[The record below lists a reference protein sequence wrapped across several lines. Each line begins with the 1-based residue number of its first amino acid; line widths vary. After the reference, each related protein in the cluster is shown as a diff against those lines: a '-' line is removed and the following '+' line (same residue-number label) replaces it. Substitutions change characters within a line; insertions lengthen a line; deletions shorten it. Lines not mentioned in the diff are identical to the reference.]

1 MHFLSFASSCKL
13 NSTVSC
19 FTAALVWRDLY
30 IVVWQFPDFRDKRAV
45 PQECVAVAVLYQL
58 AATNARL

>member
-1 MHFLSFASSCKL
+1 MHFPSFVSSCKL

-19 FTAALVWRDLY
+19 FTAALVWRGLY
-30 IVVWQFPDFRDKRAV
+30 IVVWGFRDKRVV